1 MGEGCYRTA
10 MDEPPAVYAKHPAI
24 DAGSELR
31 LDHIVGVRRFELD
44 HALQRL
50 GESEDDLRNLY
61 LEDLPNDVEIK
72 AWRLALKFVPVIRD
86 AGTPMTLRLVWPNG
100 VQIAMQ
106 WLALLWQQRGSAG
119 THSTPHPTR
128 RQRKLCPCSI
138 G

>member
-10 MDEPPAVYAKHPAI
+10 MDAPPAVYAKHPAI

-31 LDHIVGVRRFELD
+31 LDQVVGVRRFELD

-61 LEDLPNDVEIK
+61 LEDLRNEVGIK
-72 AWRLALKFVPVIRD
+72 AWLLDLEFVRVIRD

-100 VQIAMQ
+100 VQIALQ